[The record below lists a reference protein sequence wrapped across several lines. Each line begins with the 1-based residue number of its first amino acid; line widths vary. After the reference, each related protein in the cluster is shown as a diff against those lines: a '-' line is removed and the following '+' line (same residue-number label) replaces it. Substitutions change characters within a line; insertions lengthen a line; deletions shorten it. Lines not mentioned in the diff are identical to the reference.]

1 MIRMIT
7 CVKRFTPCIRLAYME
22 VPKAKQELERYLEKY
37 YQVKNKWFWVDG
49 TRACSEVLTGGD
61 WKREC
66 QNTSAHAI
74 EPPRSCNVTTKV
86 M

>member
-1 MIRMIT
+1 MTT

-22 VPKAKQELERYLEKY
+22 VLEAKQELERYLEKY
-37 YQVKNKWFWVDG
+37 YPDQVKNKWFWVDG
-49 TRACSEVLTGGD
+49 TRDSSEVLTGGD

-74 EPPRSCNVTTKV
+74 EPPSSCNITAKV